1 MNRALRNLLCRL
13 LIGLTIWTPFQ
24 MANAAMLGTD
34 QVVSSA
40 ATLDRAHVLQAL
52 ERSDVQSQ
60 LQVFGVDPAQA
71 KDRVQAMSDEEVRV
85 LAQKIDAL
93 PAGGSSAGAIILIL
107 VIIGVIWWA
116 MSSGRMGSMG
126 R

>member
-1 MNRALRNLLCRL
+1 MNHALRNTLCRL
-13 LIGLTIWTPFQ
+13 LIGLMIWTPFQ
-24 MANAAMLGTD
+24 MANAAMVGTD
-34 QVVSSA
+34 QVAPSS

-52 ERSDVQSQ
+52 ERADVQST
-60 LQVFGVDPAQA
+60 LQSYGVDPVQA

-85 LAQKIDAL
+85 LAQRIDAL
-93 PAGGSSAGAIILIL
+93 PAGGASAGAVILIL

-116 MSSGRMGSMG
+116 VSSGRMGSMG